1 MLTSVTSSKEK
12 SGLFIRR
19 KVFALCAT
27 RTCCLVKSRI
37 VLNAG
42 ARKKSETINTEQS
55 LRAKLKLLNIK
66 GHIRRG
72 KGLNVQHKEYVPIAL
87 SVKPYL
93 KEKCALY
100 VRTNGESGKLI
111 TKKSEG
117 KRMEDKKIDK
127 TDIGLKE
134 RLTKAT
140 PLIFAIATMAMI
152 CCLAIVIICYNHERQ
167 NDIKELSNDINQLR
181 QSVTDYQG
189 QTANDI
195 EEVKTGI
202 KTLND
207 NDKAH
212 TDQIDGLN
220 NSLDLIKKDLK
231 NQVDKLNEKIK
242 ALEEAKAEKKA
253 LEAEMLATSYTP
265 APTQTYTAPSSDGCL
280 TPSGGVYYYGNQRE
294 TYYNLPMDGVIQ
306 QARNFGIEGE
316 YWVRD
321 DGVKMYGDYVIVAA
335 NRDVHPIG
343 SLVETSLGTG
353 ISLDTGA
360 FAAGNPTQ
368 VDIATSW

>member
-1 MLTSVTSSKEK
+1 MSETSSKEK

-27 RTCCLVKSRI
+27 RTHCLVKSRI

-42 ARKKSETINTEQS
+42 ARKKSEIINTEQN
-55 LRAKLKLLNIK
+55 LKAKLKPLIIK

-72 KGLNVQHKEYVPIAL
+72 KGLNVHHKEYVPIAL
-87 SVKPYL
+87 SVKLYR
-93 KEKCALY
+93 KERCALY
-100 VRTNGESGKLI
+100 VRINGESGKLI

-167 NDIKELSNDINQLR
+167 NDIKELSDGINQLR

-189 QTANDI
+189 QTSKDI

-231 NQVDKLNEKIK
+231 NQVDKLTEKIK
-242 ALEEAKAEKKA
+242 TLEEAKAEKKA
-253 LEAEMLATSYTP
+253 LEAEMLATSYTAP
-265 APTQTYTAPSSDGCL
+265 AQTYTAPSGGL
-280 TPSGGVYYYGNQRE
+280 TPSGGVNNYNGQLE
-294 TYYNLPMDGVIQ
+294 TYYNLPMEGVIQ

-316 YWVRD
+316 YWIRD